1 MIRLLTLT
9 FLLILTSFLTGCATY
24 YYQEGK
30 TISECKSDRRECFE
44 ELKKYSSNW
53 REMGRYEFEFMED
66 CMLEKGYRL
75 VAEDKLPMRIRRE
88 DPEQS
93 LHWRLHGTAGTLDE

>member
-1 MIRLLTLT
+1 MIRLVAITSLFTLMV
-9 FLLILTSFLTGCATY
+9 FSTGCATY

-30 TISECKSDRRECFE
+30 TISKCKSDRRECYE

-53 REMGRYEFEFMED
+53 REMGQYEFEFMEN
-66 CMLEKGYRL
+66 CMFEKGYRL
-75 VAEDKLPMRIRRE
+75 VTEDKLPMRVRRE

-93 LHWRLHGTAGTLDE
+93 LHWRLHGTAGALDE